1 MKVEEVESISESI
14 GKFTPYGLTSI
25 DAANSLV
32 LKSIAEKDWV
42 GMTGNLR
49 ILAYTPGDQELNDLA
64 DAHIKETE
72 RKCESMRILGSGYVM
87 ADKFTLAGKIMAFLT
102 ERNFDLYKQ
111 LRLKMRLKGYLQTSW
126 LPIDRKDL
134 EKLESEEQ

>member
-1 MKVEEVESISESI
+1 MKSISESI

-32 LKSIAEKDWV
+32 LKSIAEKDWE
-42 GMTGNLR
+42 GMTDNLR
-49 ILAYTPGDQELNDLA
+49 ILAYTPGDQELIDLA

-72 RKCESMRILGSGYVM
+72 RKRESMRILNSGYVM
-87 ADKFTLAGKIMAFLT
+87 ADKFTLAVKSMAFLK

-111 LRLKMRLKGYLQTSW
+111 LRLKMHLKGYLQTSW

-134 EKLESEEQ
+134 EKLEGGEQ